1 MSELWALLL
10 SVLLLAGN
18 AFFVAAEFALVASKR
33 YRMEQAA
40 AAGSR
45 AAKAAVAGSREL
57 SLMLAGAQ
65 LGITVCTLGLGA
77 LAEPALEHLIVPPLT
92 ALRLPS
98 SASTAVAFVVALVVV
113 AFLHVVVG
121 EMAPKS
127 WAITHPERSALLLAL
142 PFRAFTWAV
151 RPMLTVL
158 NRAANGLIRLIGV
171 TPQETLAAAHGPA
184 ELRMLLERSRQEG
197 LIDPE
202 HHQILSR
209 MLQLARTS
217 LAQVMTPIGSLT
229 TVPSSAP
236 VEEVE
241 AVCQSSGRSRLGV
254 VDTATG
260 RVLGLVHVRRWVRAT
275 TAARSVSAAAL
286 MSPATILDARST
298 SPPPPP
304 GCARDGSSSR
314 RHQRYGHRLR
324 RPGGPARA
332 GDRRVLRRNRPPGAA
347 GRPGVSRLGR
357 IRCRC
362 RAASTDARPR

>member
-92 ALRLPS
+92 ALGLPS

-260 RVLGLVHVRRWVRAT
+260 RVLGLVHVRDVVRAT
-275 TAARSVSAAAL
+275 TAGRSVSAAGL
-286 MSPATILDARST
+286 MSPATILDASLNVAAAATRM
-298 SPPPPP
+298 
-304 GCARDGSSSR
+304 
-314 RHQRYGHRLR
+314 
-324 RPGGPARA
+324 RA
-332 GDRRVLRRNRPPGAA
+332 GRVQLALVATNGTVTGFVALEDLLEQVIGEFYDETDRQVPRA
-347 GRPGVSRLGR
+347 GQ
-357 IRCRC
+357 
-362 RAASTDARPR
+362 A